1 MAWPLICVFIIYLFT
16 RRRGSDDLGTL
27 YTVPCLGHPHV
38 NWSTRLGLNVRR
50 MSQSSKP
57 WSSSPGRT
65 CWGYLCRLNQ
75 SSFCSSQGQVVVQF
89 LVSQSSPVLTAPSKS
104 HLTCACSTNV
114 LESVN
119 KHTLSLSSLSSHTPS
134 PPVSVRAWEM
144 RDGGNDGHAAFPG
157 RSGTGR
163 YICSPQCNVAQ
174 QGTPTCSLV
183 PSPQCPPPIGPNPCG
198 PHKEDLGR
206 RGLETGGREI
216 CGGIDDSWVEMRANT
231 QTD

>member
-1 MAWPLICVFIIYLFT
+1 M
-16 RRRGSDDLGTL
+16 LGA
-27 YTVPCLGHPHV
+27 CLNPASHDP
-38 NWSTRLGLNVRR
+38 
-50 MSQSSKP
+50 P
-57 WSSSPGRT
+57 APGRT
-65 CWGYLCRLNQ
+65 RWGYLCCLNQ

-89 LVSQSSPVLTAPSKS
+89 LVSQSSPVLAAPSKS

-119 KHTLSLSSLSSHTPS
+119 KHTLSVSSLSSHTPS

-163 YICSPQCNVAQ
+163 YICSPRCNVAQ

-183 PSPQCPPPIGPNPCG
+183 PSPHCPPPSAPTHAGHTKKTWDAGVWKRAGGKFVEESTI
-198 PHKEDLGR
+198 LGWR
-206 RGLETGGREI
+206 CEEIRKRISPEKLTFHRIHRVHAGGH
-216 CGGIDDSWVEMRANT
+216 
-231 QTD
+231 QH